1 MQKQQKALD
10 IIAEI
15 SGRPVSEIKPDMD
28 LTADLQM
35 DSPKALRLLLELED
49 EVGVEI
55 SDEQAAAMHT
65 VGDILE
71 HVERQ

>member
-1 MQKQQKALD
+1 MHKRQKALD

-15 SGRPVSEIKPDMD
+15 SGRPASEIEPDMD